1 MSMEGDP
8 LGGAFTPQMLT
19 AMKDIV
25 EDALHPILSAM
36 ERGHGGP
43 SDSPVGEVVNFKL
56 SRQWAFLTQPLV
68 RW

>member
-1 MSMEGDP
+1 MSMKGDP
-8 LGGAFTPQMLT
+8 LGGAFTLA

-36 ERGHGGP
+36 ERSHGGP
-43 SDSPVGEVVNFKL
+43 SNSPVGEVVNFKH
-56 SRQWAFLTQPLV
+56 SRQWVFPTQPLV